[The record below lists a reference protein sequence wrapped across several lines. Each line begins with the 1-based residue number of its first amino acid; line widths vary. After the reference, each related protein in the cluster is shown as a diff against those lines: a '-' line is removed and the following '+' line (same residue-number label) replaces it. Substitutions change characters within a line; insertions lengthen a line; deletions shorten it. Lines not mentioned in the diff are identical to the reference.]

1 MDSEAGVIADGQA
14 AVHNGLTGAK
24 QKLRDGSVASIPEFL
39 FMGRETAG
47 LAELSKTL
55 GKAASVKEIPTVVFA
70 VTNDRHLIRFSAVL
84 AFTAPPFA
92 RCLK

>member
-1 MDSEAGVIADGQA
+1 
-14 AVHNGLTGAK
+14 
-24 QKLRDGSVASIPEFL
+24 
-39 FMGRETAG
+39 MGRETAG
-47 LAELSKTL
+47 LSELSETL

>member
-1 MDSEAGVIADGQA
+1 MDSEAGVLADGQA

-24 QKLRDGSVASIPEFL
+24 QKLRDGSVASIPEF

-70 VTNDRHLIRFSAVL
+70 VTNDRHLIRFSAVF
-84 AFTAPPFA
+84 AFTAPLFA